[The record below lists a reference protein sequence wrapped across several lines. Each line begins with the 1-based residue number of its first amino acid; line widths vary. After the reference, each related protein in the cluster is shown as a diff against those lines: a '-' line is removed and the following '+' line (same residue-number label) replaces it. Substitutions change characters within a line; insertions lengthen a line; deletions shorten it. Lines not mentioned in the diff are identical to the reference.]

1 MPANRIDLVFDT
13 TKSPSIKDMERD
25 HRTEEE
31 RALPIKLTGPNQRTP
46 SDLKKFLR
54 NDSFKQEIVRFS
66 SEEFEDDS
74 LAEVYGEK
82 VVRIGAEST
91 CFLYKVHN
99 GKVIKQED
107 HELSCPQ
114 HEEADTKML
123 VHVASIP
130 CPATVVIRTSD
141 TDVLVIALGNSSK
154 FPDCQLY
161 LEVGHKRNNTL
172 RFIDITSLSMKL
184 GSTLCKALSGFHAF
198 TGSDYTPAFSYK
210 GKVRPLKILEKNDKY
225 MEAFGLLGSSES
237 LSTALVSD
245 IEEFVCEMYGN
256 KRLSSVNEARF
267 LGFMKVLLP
276 PCSSVL
282 MQQIMRAN
290 CICSIW
296 NHANEKKPSIF
307 NPEKNGW
314 ILRDNKFTPNWFIGE
329 LTPPTLQDMLAPEE
343 VIDSEDDEDTT
354 SHCEENEFDGDST
367 FEDE

>member
-1 MPANRIDLVFDT
+1 
-13 TKSPSIKDMERD
+13 
-25 HRTEEE
+25 
-31 RALPIKLTGPNQRTP
+31 
-46 SDLKKFLR
+46 
-54 NDSFKQEIVRFS
+54 
-66 SEEFEDDS
+66 
-74 LAEVYGEK
+74 
-82 VVRIGAEST
+82 
-91 CFLYKVHN
+91 
-99 GKVIKQED
+99 
-107 HELSCPQ
+107 
-114 HEEADTKML
+114 ML

-245 IEEFVCEMYGN
+245 IEEFVCE
-256 KRLSSVNEARF
+256 
-267 LGFMKVLLP
+267 
-276 PCSSVL
+276 
-282 MQQIMRAN
+282 IAN